1 MNENKI
7 SSALLSTAIDE
18 MSRLPGIGR
27 KTALRLTLFLLK
39 QSKEEV
45 RRFGESFITM
55 RNELNYCEICNN
67 ISDLRLCP
75 ICSEPKRNRSLIC
88 VVENILDVMSI
99 ENTGQY
105 DGLYHV
111 LGGVISPIDGVG
123 PSDLKIES
131 LLDRVKTGDSH
142 EIILALST
150 TMEGETTSF
159 YLYKKLAP
167 YDIRISVIARGVNF
181 GDELQYTDE
190 ITLGRSIKTRQLFK
204 PE

>member
-1 MNENKI
+1 MSENKI
-7 SSALLSTAIDE
+7 SSTLLSDAVDQ

-45 RRFGESFITM
+45 RQFGQAFINM
-55 RNELNYCEICNN
+55 REELNYCEICNN
-67 ISDLRLCP
+67 ISDLRTCP
-75 ICSEPKRNRSLIC
+75 ICSDPTRNHSLIC

-99 ENTGQY
+99 ENTRQY

-123 PSDLKIES
+123 PGDLKINS
-131 LLDRVKTGDSH
+131 LLDRVQTSRVS
-142 EIILALST
+142 EVIMALST

-159 YLYKKLAP
+159 YLFRKLAP
-167 YDIRISVIARGVNF
+167 FDLRISVIARGINF

-190 ITLGRSIKTRQLFK
+190 VTLGRSIKNRQPFN